1 MMISIM
7 NEKEA
12 KELYLFH
19 YLTGYRNI
27 IGKTE
32 FIYFMLLGY
41 GYQYVMELRYIV
53 QVSCVRLYIYF
64 SVLIKSWKE
73 SIFWQSAFEV
83 ASGSKIIIIL
93 RCVTNLWAAAGAK
106 NLIIR
111 YLMAKK
117 KLIARSRHEPLA
129 LNRI

>member
-19 YLTGYRNI
+19 DLTGYRNI

-32 FIYFMLLGY
+32 FDYFMLL

-53 QVSCVRLYIYF
+53 QVSSVRLYIYF

-73 SIFWQSAFEV
+73 SIFWQSA
-83 ASGSKIIIIL
+83 I
-93 RCVTNLWAAAGAK
+93 
-106 NLIIR
+106 
-111 YLMAKK
+111 
-117 KLIARSRHEPLA
+117 
-129 LNRI
+129 

>member
-7 NEKEA
+7 NDKEA
-12 KELYLFH
+12 KELYIFH
-19 YLTGYRNI
+19 DLQALNI

-32 FIYFMLLGY
+32 FDYFMLL